1 MNATIITAIALA
13 LLGGAILIFVLYS
26 LYIAVAQDA
35 SGLTEKLL
43 LRRKKRWLSEID
55 ILIKSGS
62 KSDACRALRKS
73 LILEHLRSSTEC
85 IEGSVQLHMNILA
98 RVIMIA
104 ERTGATLDNLPVV
117 EDLIH
122 SRGQLL
128 HSYLEALDDKRLF
141 RSRRAKAGKDAPA
154 WAISEFSRKI
164 EEIEDRIKTNSR
176 SLSAQFEELLQALA
190 RGDSS
195 SQITFH

>member
-1 MNATIITAIALA
+1 VNATIITAIALA
-13 LLGGAILIFVLYS
+13 LLGGAILIFFLYS

-62 KSDACRALRKS
+62 NSDACRALRKA
-73 LILEHLRSSTEC
+73 LVLEHLRSGSES
-85 IEGSVQLHMNILA
+85 IEASVQLHMNILA

-141 RSRRAKAGKDAPA
+141 RSRRAKAGKEAPA

>member
-62 KSDACRALRKS
+62 NSDACRALRKS